1 MTLRRD
7 FLSMTA
13 GAVAARTVL
22 PIVAKAEDDMR
33 SVDAKG
39 SSHPDAELI
48 RLCSAACAMTT
59 QSDLAYETVADI
71 PSRDPRYKPGCDEA
85 NRLGDIAYDLRQ
97 RVLGMR
103 AHTLDGMR
111 AKAGYVLSD
120 LESNGLASEM
130 AHSIMHDIL
139 AMGSATA

>member
-1 MTLRRD
+1 MTW
-7 FLSMTA
+7 
-13 GAVAARTVL
+13 
-22 PIVAKAEDDMR
+22 AEEDMR

-39 SSHPDAELI
+39 SSHPDAEII
-48 RLCSAACAMTT
+48 RLCSAACAMTF

-71 PSRDPRYKPGCDEA
+71 SSRDPRYKPGCDEA

-97 RVLGMR
+97 RVIGMR

-120 LESNGLASEM
+120 LEANGLAPEM
-130 AHSIMHDIL
+130 ALSIVRDLL
-139 AMGSATA
+139 AMGAV